1 MPAMMQASQE
11 DIVMIR
17 GELAGTGTKPRACRT
32 AGRISGPALVAVLAL
47 LTTGCAGV
55 MDTVMAPIAPP
66 PAASAPP
73 AFPVETLVGNW
84 GIASFRDEKDRKR
97 TENMAR
103 SQCKLPY
110 KITKGPTDGVMMHVA
125 DDPQLYELTLKGSR
139 DGKTYLG
146 FNAPPGDP
154 QDREILSHS
163 NDLIVMRFVDPD
175 ANTRFGTFIYVRCKA

>member
-1 MPAMMQASQE
+1 M
-11 DIVMIR
+11 
-17 GELAGTGTKPRACRT
+17 
-32 AGRISGPALVAVLAL
+32 PALVAALAL

-125 DDPQLYELTLKGSR
+125 DDPQLYELTLKGSS
-139 DGKTYLG
+139 DGKTFLG

-163 NDLIVMRFVDPD
+163 NDMIVMRFVDPD
-175 ANTRFGTFIYVRCKA
+175 ANTRFGTFIYVRCKP

>member
-1 MPAMMQASQE
+1 MPAITQVSQE
-11 DIVMIR
+11 DSVMIR
-17 GELAGTGTKPRACRT
+17 ADLSGTDTKSRAFRP
-32 AGRISGPALVAVLAL
+32 ARHLSMPALVAALAL

-125 DDPQLYELTLKGSR
+125 DDPQLYELTLKGSS
-139 DGKTYLG
+139 DGKTFLG

-163 NDLIVMRFVDPD
+163 NDMIVMRFVDPD
-175 ANTRFGTFIYVRCKA
+175 ANTRFGTFIYVRCKP